1 MEISRRKLEWE
12 NPEYFC
18 TLHFHLFS
26 YCEVRVRMMTLFSR
40 SWHDCGRHFFLICLV
55 SLEQIA
61 QACRPC
67 SFAAG
72 NETFWRQREHS
83 SDLRRHAVT
92 PCLQSLLH
100 CWFRAVEFHPVQGT
114 IEKKVIQTKQN
125 PLCLNIWCL
134 VDMNGWWYDMW
145 YHWYHDSDVHLC
157 YGANLKSSNPVFW
170 QIWQI
175 WQCRGAM
182 VWLVTD
188 FPTNHRLRSQATKRR
203 TGLCTALVLFQ
214 GKMHCEHRG
223 IYPGRLME
231 QLSDI
236 LDGIS
241 LPWCCDVL

>member
-1 MEISRRKLEWE
+1 MTGLWI
-12 NPEYFC
+12 
-18 TLHFHLFS
+18 FS
-26 YCEVRVRMMTLFSR
+26 ETVG
-40 SWHDCGRHFFLICLV
+40 SWSCFLAPDMIVAAIFFYLLGFFGTNCSGL
-55 SLEQIA
+55 SALQL
-61 QACRPC
+61 CR
-67 SFAAG
+67 
-72 NETFWRQREHS
+72 WQR
-83 SDLRRHAVT
+83 DFLK
-92 PCLQSLLH
+92 SLLH

-125 PLCLNIWCL
+125 PLCLNIRCL

-145 YHWYHDSDVHLC
+145 YHWYHDSDVYLC

-175 WQCRGAM
+175 WQCWGAM

-203 TGLCTALVLFQ
+203 TGRCTAFVLFQ

-223 IYPGRLME
+223 IYPGRLTE

-241 LPWCCDVL
+241 LPWCRDLL